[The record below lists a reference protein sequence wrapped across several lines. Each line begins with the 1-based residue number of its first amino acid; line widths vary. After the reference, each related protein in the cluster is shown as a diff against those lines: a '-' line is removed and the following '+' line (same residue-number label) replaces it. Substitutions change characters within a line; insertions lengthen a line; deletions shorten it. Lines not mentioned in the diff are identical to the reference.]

1 MHPSGIDQQCGHA
14 HCKACVPGG
23 ASVAMCIHVQYK
35 VCLAH
40 SEKDKCTDTDTVFSG
55 YSRMSIV
62 KMNDHTV
69 NVVRKYFL

>member
-1 MHPSGIDQQCGHA
+1 
-14 HCKACVPGG
+14 
-23 ASVAMCIHVQYK
+23 MCIHVQYK